1 MAHHD
6 VDVVIAMQM
15 SAAVCTNPKGD
26 NAVRQEGPSYRK
38 EDTWGAWI
46 GITPNNT
53 KRLADAIMALAEP
66 GTASGP
72 LALLASED
80 RMGADQQRRYRARQ
94 RNGHT
99 ATPSVMVADHEGNG
113 ATDLFEGARAD

>member
-15 SAAVCTNPKGD
+15 LVAVCTNPKGD
-26 NAVRQEGPSYRK
+26 NVIRQEGHNYRK
-38 EDTWGAWI
+38 EDAWI
-46 GITPNNT
+46 VITPKNA
-53 KRLADAIMALAEP
+53 KRLADAIMALAEAEAAP
-66 GTASGP
+66 AP
-72 LALLASED
+72 LALPASAD
-80 RMGADQQRRYRARQ
+80 RTGADQQRRYRARQ

-99 ATPSVMVADHEGNG
+99 VTPTVMVADHEGNG